1 MVSGILKIVGTFRV
15 SSGMENQA
23 LIRTKTKNLSSGNN
37 KTIMNHL
44 VDALKQL
51 HYLNFEYTHTRMC
64 HGISG
69 FSRTQIR
76 RNLFIWAPLWVSGI
90 FGPNKVKISRSVG
103 LRAGKSAR
111 LRIPQSNSQTEQC
124 LPLSKSFLLV
134 ILKTN
139 FANGSM
145 VIVYLFCTCI
155 KICLVLC
162 TMCFLPVCVLCFIYV
177 NVWLITHNI
186 LSYYGIWLWFRNYEE
201 NKMERKSTIARVDNV
216 IDDNANKR
224 RHSM

>member
-1 MVSGILKIVGTFRV
+1 MYLVFH
-15 SSGMENQA
+15 A
-23 LIRTKTKNLSSGNN
+23 LFKNL
-37 KTIMNHL
+37 
-44 VDALKQL
+44 
-51 HYLNFEYTHTRMC
+51 
-64 HGISG
+64 
-69 FSRTQIR
+69 IR
-76 RNLFIWAPLWVSGI
+76 RNSFIWAPLWVSGI
-90 FGPNKVKISRSVG
+90 FGSNKVKVSRSVG
-103 LRAGKSAR
+103 LWAHFFNFGRASGRKICPIENST
-111 LRIPQSNSQTEQC
+111 IHSVYNSQTEQC

-145 VIVYLFCTCI
+145 VIVYLFYTCI

-162 TMCFLPVCVLCFIYV
+162 TMCFLAVCVCVLCFIYV